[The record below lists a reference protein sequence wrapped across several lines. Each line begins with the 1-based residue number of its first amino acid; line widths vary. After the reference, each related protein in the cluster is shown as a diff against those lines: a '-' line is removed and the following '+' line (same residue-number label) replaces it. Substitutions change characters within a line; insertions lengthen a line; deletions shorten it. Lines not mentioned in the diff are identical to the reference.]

1 MIYMRC
7 RQADDLEECHYETR
21 VVSDKVEGQLRP
33 VLTPVNF

>member
-7 RQADDLEECHYETR
+7 RQADDIEECDCETR
-21 VVSDKVEGQLRP
+21 AVSDKVEGQWRL